1 MVHFPDCGLEMFV
14 VIQEIWQEQEPEL
27 AFQISHAVLELQKN
41 TVLCHSAVTFKA
53 VLGASQK

>member
-41 TVLCHSAVTFKA
+41 TVLCHSAVTLK
-53 VLGASQK
+53 LC